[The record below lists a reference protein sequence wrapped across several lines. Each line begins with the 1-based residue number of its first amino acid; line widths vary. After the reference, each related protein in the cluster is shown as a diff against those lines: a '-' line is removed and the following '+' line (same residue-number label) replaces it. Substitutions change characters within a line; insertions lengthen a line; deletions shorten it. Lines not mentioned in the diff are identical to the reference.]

1 MHNSK
6 ETKSEIEK
14 AGADLLD
21 FALDREDVNWLMDR
35 LPQEADIKRVTVE
48 YELQILKIIG
58 VGWSLSYYLGNSPQ
72 KIALVELYW
81 NSVNE
86 FSRGLSTTTEYMI
99 GQQIDYFQILKDRL
113 DMYVAALA
121 KNPEAA
127 EPALVVG
134 PEFARICGN
143 VDDLFTFMA
152 GSKMFISTINKVKAY
167 LESIKLR

>member
-58 VGWSLSYYLGNSPQ
+58 VGWSLSYYLGNSPPTIDS
-72 KIALVELYW
+72 KHGSGAA
-81 NSVNE
+81 
-86 FSRGLSTTTEYMI
+86 RA
-99 GQQIDYFQILKDRL
+99 QQTQGH
-113 DMYVAALA
+113 
-121 KNPEAA
+121 NP
-127 EPALVVG
+127 
-134 PEFARICGN
+134 
-143 VDDLFTFMA
+143 
-152 GSKMFISTINKVKAY
+152 
-167 LESIKLR
+167 